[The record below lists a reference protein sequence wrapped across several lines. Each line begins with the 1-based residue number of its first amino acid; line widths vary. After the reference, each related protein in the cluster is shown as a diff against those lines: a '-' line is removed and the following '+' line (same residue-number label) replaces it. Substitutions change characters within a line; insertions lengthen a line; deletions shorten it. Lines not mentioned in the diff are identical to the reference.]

1 MIEGD
6 LTMNKI
12 RFTLK
17 AFAFVVFALACA
29 SAAQAQATR
38 TWVSGVGDDVN
49 PCSRT
54 APCKT
59 FAGAISKTADG
70 GEIDCLDPGG
80 FGTITITKS
89 ITIDGTTG
97 AGFGSILAAGTT
109 GVNAN
114 DSASGAPMTKIIR
127 LRNLSINGATTGI
140 NGISYT
146 SAKAVYVENCS
157 IFGFKGG
164 AGTTQGNGIRA
175 SLTADGGLLFVRDTI
190 ITENRTDGVQTT
202 TSAGAIRVICD
213 GVRADRN
220 TVGFHAVNAS
230 SFHVVN
236 SSASSNANGAQ
247 FENATSAN
255 LEHVTLQANTGA
267 GLRAGGGAP
276 TVRISDCGI
285 INNLTVGVDIAGGTV
300 FTFGDNKIRG
310 NGATGINDVAGG
322 SLNGTTTK
330 Q

>member
-1 MIEGD
+1 
-6 LTMNKI
+6 MNKI

-17 AFAFVVFALACA
+17 AFAFVVFTLACA

-89 ITIDGTTG
+89 MTIDGTNG

-114 DSASGAPMTKIIR
+114 DSLSGAPMTKIIR

-140 NGISYT
+140 NGINYT
-146 SAKAVYVENCS
+146 SAKAVYVENCV

-164 AGTTQGNGIRA
+164 AGNTQGNGIRV
-175 SLTADGGLLFVRDTI
+175 SLTADGGQLFVRDTI
-190 ITENRTDGVQTT
+190 IDDNRTDGIQSTT
-202 TSAGAIRVICD
+202 TVGSVRVICD
-213 GVRADRN
+213 NVRSDRN
-220 TVGFHAVNAS
+220 TLGFHTINNTSMHLVT
-230 SFHVVN
+230 
-236 SSASSNANGAQ
+236 SSASSNTGQGAQ
-247 FENATSAN
+247 IE
-255 LEHVTLQANTGA
+255 GA
-267 GLRAGGGAP
+267 GSTANIDHSTFQSNLGSGVFQGSGASV
-276 TVRISDCGI
+276 VRLSDCTI
-285 INNLTVGVDIAGGTV
+285 VNNFTAGVTISGGTV
-300 FTFGDNKIRG
+300 FTYGDNKIRG
-310 NGATGINDVAGG
+310 NGAGGVTDVSGG